1 MACRLFGTK
10 PSPKPMLPYFKLH
23 TWEQIF
29 KRNANVFMYLKMPS
43 AKWWS
48 FCLGLN
54 VSIQSLHTPPQP
66 PPPTPLTA
74 PPPQPP
80 SSLHPPPPPPNK
92 VSRNSFILITCWCL
106 ALRGCRRNDDVSSR
120 ICLSDLRYSFLPN
133 DVLGWMPSRD
143 HVWIGLPQKP
153 EWDLYT
159 TKCSLAHISRRNVL

>member
-23 TWEQIF
+23 TWEQIL

-48 FCLGLN
+48 YCLGLN
-54 VSIQSLHTPPQP
+54 VSIQSLHTPPHT
-66 PPPTPLTA
+66 PT
-74 PPPQPP
+74 P
-80 SSLHPPPPPPNK
+80 SSLHPHPTPTPTPTPTPPPNK
-92 VSRNSFILITCWCL
+92 VSRNSFILLTYWCL
-106 ALRGCRRNDDVSSR
+106 ALRGFRRNDDVSSR
-120 ICLSDLRYSFLPN
+120 FCLSDLMYSFLPN

-159 TKCSLAHISRRNVL
+159 TKRSLAHISRRIVL